1 MGRQLPQP
9 TVDSIDLSTVLAALA
24 DPVRLDIMRT
34 LYQRGEPL
42 NCTALA
48 KDSGVEVSA
57 PTISHHWKVLRAAG
71 LTTTE
76 VVGRNRIIRIRRTDL
91 EQRFPGLLDAVLG
104 AADRPTSESLAGS
117 ERNG

>member
-1 MGRQLPQP
+1 MGRLLPQP
-9 TVDSIDLSTVLAALA
+9 TIDSIDLTTVLAALA

-34 LYQRGEPL
+34 LYRHGQPH

-76 VVGRNRIIRIRRTDL
+76 VVGRNRIIQIRRADL
-91 EQRFPGLLDAVLG
+91 DRRFPGLLDAVLSS
-104 AADRPTSESLAGS
+104 DD
-117 ERNG
+117 

>member
-1 MGRQLPQP
+1 MGRLLPQP
-9 TVDSIDLSTVLAALA
+9 TTDSIDLSSVLGALA

-34 LYQRGEPL
+34 LYRRGEPH

-76 VVGRNRIIRIRRTDL
+76 VVGRNRIIQIRRDDL
-91 EQRFPGLLDAVLG
+91 EQRFPGLLDAVLSG
-104 AADRPTSESLAGS
+104 DDQPRAKQP
-117 ERNG
+117 